1 MIYKIKRFSH
11 NFDKM
16 DEWELM
22 DYVEK
27 NPKSL
32 EEIENI
38 DNPKLRALYIRYN
51 NSKNILPNKKE
62 KVGKIH
68 QSQTN
73 NVNISKDYCLDWEN
87 CDKDGYV
94 PIKPKENKLKIVG
107 LVGAS
112 ILAGIGLY
120 HGAKKLYKKYKK
132 YKINR
137 ANKKNKNQKNKKEE
151 D

>member
-16 DEWELM
+16 YEWELM

-51 NSKNILPNKKE
+51 NSKNILPRKE

-73 NVNISKDYCLDWEN
+73 NVNISKDYCLDWGN

-107 LVGAS
+107 LVGAG
-112 ILAGIGLY
+112 ILAGVGLY
-120 HGAKKLYKKYKK
+120 HGAKKLYKKYK
-132 YKINR
+132 INR
-137 ANKKNKNQKNKKEE
+137 SNKKNKNQKNKKEE